1 MADYRTIKTDG
12 VLIMVETYAVIANTD
27 ISKNIIK
34 DTYKVNTEPVFES
47 WTDGNFRE
55 HRIYIRDR
63 VKGSFDV
70 IFFDEDNGA
79 YQDFLDLLDSAT
91 TNRVLTLGLFV
102 VNESKFE
109 VFEVYYTI
117 EQSQHAET
125 IDGRMVNKMKIHIE
139 EC

>member
-1 MADYRTIKTDG
+1 
-12 VLIMVETYAVIANTD
+12 MVETYAVIANTD

-70 IFFDEDNGA
+70 IFFDDDNGA
-79 YQDFLDLLDSAT
+79 YQDFLTLLESAT
-91 TNRVLTLGLFV
+91 NNRLLTIGLFV
-102 VNESKFE
+102 VNQSRFDA
-109 VFEVYYTI
+109 FNVYYTI
-117 EQSQHAET
+117 TAAQHAET
-125 IDGRMVNKMKIHIE
+125 TDGRMVNKMTLSIE
-139 EC
+139 EY

>member
-1 MADYRTIKTDG
+1 
-12 VLIMVETYAVIANTD
+12 MVETYAVIANTD

-34 DTYKVNTEPVFES
+34 DSYEINTEPVFES

-109 VFEVYYTI
+109 VFEVYYSI

-125 IDGRMVNKMKIHIE
+125 IDGRMVNKMTINIE